1 MISKNLKN
9 ICIIGLS
16 GLVASCFYINR
27 IDKRVT
33 KFYETLMYK

>member
-1 MISKNLKN
+1 MKSKSFKN

-16 GLVASCFYINR
+16 GLVTSCFYINR

-33 KFYETLMYK
+33 KFYETLMQK